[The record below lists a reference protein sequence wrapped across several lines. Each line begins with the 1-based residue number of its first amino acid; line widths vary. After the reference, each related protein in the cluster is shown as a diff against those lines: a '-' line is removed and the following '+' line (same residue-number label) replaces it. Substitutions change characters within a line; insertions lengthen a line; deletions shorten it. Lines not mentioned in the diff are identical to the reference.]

1 MQFFHI
7 SWVKPDYFKIFR
19 GISPQVTFLVVI
31 FLTEFSIPLKVT
43 GLKENF
49 SIIKKLLLI
58 FFLIIGEFLDLLT
71 IAFSWSSA
79 LSF

>member
-43 GLKENF
+43 DLKENF
-49 SIIKKLLLI
+49 SIIK
-58 FFLIIGEFLDLLT
+58 
-71 IAFSWSSA
+71 
-79 LSF
+79 